1 MSFNQDSFF
10 TAAWVFML
18 LLRVYRNLSK
28 KGNSEILIVEDFG
41 RDGGDMLFFLPVSI
55 FLASTR
61 IQLILQRLC
70 KSHIIEAWHDLR
82 QFGLERNGK
91 TDFLADSSWSLWP
104 LLYP

>member
-28 KGNSEILIVEDFG
+28 KENSEILIAEDFG
-41 RDGGDMLFFLPVSI
+41 RAGGDILFFLPGII
-55 FLASTR
+55 FSASTR
-61 IQLILQRLC
+61 IQFILQRLC
-70 KSHIIEAWHDLR
+70 KSHIIEAWHDLN
-82 QFGLERNGK
+82 QFGLGRNGK